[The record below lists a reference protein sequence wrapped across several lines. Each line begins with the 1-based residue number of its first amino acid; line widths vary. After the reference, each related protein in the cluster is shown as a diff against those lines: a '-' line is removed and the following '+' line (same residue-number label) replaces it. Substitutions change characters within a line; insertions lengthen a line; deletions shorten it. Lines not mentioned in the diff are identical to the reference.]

1 MYFKCFTLHVMNL
14 EYMKVS
20 LFEISKKKKKTF
32 SQYSIFLRCIYIY
45 IYIYILF
52 ITAPVRG
59 WDTLISSLW
68 HVLEDGIYSI
78 YTQIGIPPL

>member
-1 MYFKCFTLHVMNL
+1 
-14 EYMKVS
+14 MKVS
-20 LFEISKKKKKTF
+20 LFEISKKKKKLF
-32 SQYSIFLRCIYIY
+32 HNILFIYILY

-59 WDTLISSLW
+59 WDTLISLLW

-78 YTQIGIPPL
+78 YTKIGIPPL